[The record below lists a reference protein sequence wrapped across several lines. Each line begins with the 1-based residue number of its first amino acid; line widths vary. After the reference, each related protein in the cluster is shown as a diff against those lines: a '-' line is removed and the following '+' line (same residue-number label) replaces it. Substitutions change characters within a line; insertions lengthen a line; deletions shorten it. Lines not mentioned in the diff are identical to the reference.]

1 MLPKIENNNEGSKTA
16 ADQRDDIFNKIS
28 ASLRTDTL
36 KPIADTSVVKIVTDF
51 TNSLKEAN
59 KDLLEDMV
67 EEDKKLLKETV
78 AAITKLQG
86 KTVDSIKSVHK
97 LAERLILSGQT
108 NNNPQLERVGQ
119 KLKESALQEQYKAAG
134 ATLFGEDDTLK
145 NRLVRS
151 VTGTTKKQAF
161 VQGTS
166 IFGQMRKDA
175 SRGFR
180 DGLGFGSNLFVSD
193 EERRED
199 VRQRAEMEN
208 KQVAFAEQSSV
219 DLARALELSSENASD
234 ETKNSNGQITTS
246 LSSSN
251 DKPDGST
258 KSDTQEV
265 RAGVRDTDKTFSRS
279 ATITGEKDHWQEL
292 MDILEKI
299 RKCVCECQCG
309 SGMGLPGLPLPLP
322 VPVRARTA
330 ARAATA
336 AATGATAAAAESAVA
351 RTATRAVAAAAAPL
365 ALSNTATAAES
376 LALPAPKVATAAEPL
391 ALPAPKVAT
400 AAPLQLTQQ
409 RAGVTLEELG
419 LKQPVRE
426 KVSVEAVRGQVEPK
440 TAAQK
445 FYSGEMTADQ
455 AREAVK
461 ANRTKAIAEGTQ
473 TKGASSAE
481 PIKATAQPIKAA
493 AQPIKVEV
501 VESKTSTNPMKRYN
515 ESTDQF
521 RDRKKVEIKE
531 SQLQRK
537 IIEDTQRAKTAGPKF
552 DKSATERFREAK
564 RAEIA
569 ENEKYRRGLE
579 QQNRNKFTKGVA
591 EPVAPK
597 AVSATEAASSPRVVA
612 PAMEPLPSS
621 RAPVPV
627 GEVVPSAT
635 EAPLPSSRAPVPV
648 ATPATGAAPV
658 TGTAEPVKPFYK
670 RVMAGA
676 SEAVGT
682 ATRAIGR
689 GAAAVGRGAMRAV
702 RGTVDFTKRG
712 LNTFGEAVG
721 QFGNKIAQS
730 RLGKAVAGS
739 SFGRAVG
746 KVAKSSAGRFIAKAG
761 ARLIPLVAP
770 AIGAYEEGRRE
781 YKRTGSMTRAAIVG
795 GISGVTSLGGELLGT
810 AAGAVGGTAIAPGV
824 GTIGLGLAGGAAGAY
839 GGQKLGGYGAS
850 KLTDFIFGDPNK
862 KKKAVAK
869 PVAKPAATMRNSGA
883 TMTGGIGQKGGIGE
897 RATQISGSNRLNAG
911 LETGKNQDA
920 NYIERGTNITAP
932 KQVINVPPP
941 TVIQQPAPK
950 GGGDA
955 STGMMGLAGAQ
966 STRSVDSSWM
976 RFQERRAVA

>member
-1 MLPKIENNNEGSKTA
+1 MLPKIENNNEGSNTA

-78 AAITKLQG
+78 DAISKLQG

-97 LAERLILSGQT
+97 LAERLILNGQT

-199 VRQRAEMEN
+199 VRQRAEMQN
-208 KQVAFAEQSSV
+208 KQVAFAEQSSI
-219 DLARALELSSENASD
+219 DLARALELSGENPPD
-234 ETKNSNGQITTS
+234 ENKTSNGQTTTS

-251 DKPDGST
+251 DKPDSTT

-265 RAGVRDTDKTFSRS
+265 RSGVRDTDKTFSRS

-309 SGMGLPGLPLPLP
+309 SGMGLPLPLTLP
-322 VPVRARTA
+322 VPVGARGTS
-330 ARAATA
+330 RAATA

-351 RTATRAVAAAAAPL
+351 RTATRAAAAAAIPL
-365 ALSNTATAAES
+365 ALTATAAES
-376 LALPAPKVATAAEPL
+376 LALPAPKVAA
-391 ALPAPKVAT
+391 

-419 LKQPVRE
+419 LKQTVRE
-426 KVSVEAVRGQVEPK
+426 KVPVEAVRGQVEPK

-473 TKGASSAE
+473 TKGAAAE
-481 PIKATAQPIKAA
+481 
-493 AQPIKVEV
+493 PIKVEV
-501 VESKTSTNPMKRYN
+501 VESKTSNPMKRYN

-552 DKSATERFREAK
+552 DKSATDRFREAK

-569 ENEKYRRGLE
+569 EKEKYRRGLE

-597 AVSATEAASSPRVVA
+597 TVSATEAASSPRVAA

-627 GEVVPSAT
+627 GSAA
-635 EAPLPSSRAPVPV
+635 EAPIPSSRAPVPV
-648 ATPATGAAPV
+648 ATPVTGAAPV

-682 ATRAIGR
+682 LGR
-689 GAAAVGRGAMRAV
+689 GAVAVGRTAVGAVRGAV

-739 SFGRAVG
+739 AVGQAVG

-795 GISGVTSLGGELLGT
+795 GISGLTSLGGELLGT
-810 AAGAVGGTAIAPGV
+810 AGGAVAGTAVSPVAGTVV
-824 GTIGLGLAGGAAGAY
+824 GGLAGGAAGAY
-839 GGQKLGGYGAS
+839 GGQKAGGYVGS
-850 KLTDFIFGDPNK
+850 KLTDFFFGDPNK

-869 PVAKPAATMRNSGA
+869 PVAKPNAGV
-883 TMTGGIGQKGGIGE
+883 
-897 RATQISGSNRLNAG
+897 ISSTTPTPARVASQAKTTAG

-920 NYIERGTNITAP
+920 NYIERGTNRTAP

-966 STRSVDSSWM
+966 STRSIDSSWM